1 MVIIPSQYDIDEKL
15 KEQKEAYL
23 ITSLEDY
30 MALIRKHIFP
40 KLALAEEKRKTL
52 KKMIYLLHGITVIGL
67 ITCVYFTYQA
77 YLSNTKF
84 WDLFYLLALIPSLIA
99 WVKGE
104 EFIKQQKNDFLTN
117 LLDFIGAFEKG
128 QDTIT
133 ADFLNNSALFPNIVC
148 QEGREKLSFFSQC
161 RAGLLKHFCPVQIDE
176 AFKGHYKN
184 TLFSVAETL
193 LKYTKRSRKHRR
205 TVSVFKG
212 VMIAIKLQKEINSQ
226 SVIYNEFLTFKQA
239 FSDLEKVELED
250 DEFMKEY
257 NIYSTNQMEVRFILT
272 PRFIERLKKMKQA
285 FQTKRIDMAIF
296 ENHLLLCLH
305 VNKNMFEPFSVF
317 KSLYNMRPYVRFYN
331 EMKSVTQLIDVLQIE
346 NDKER
351 MQFKNYF

>member
-15 KEQKEAYL
+15 KTQKEAHL
-23 ITSLEDY
+23 ISTLEDY

-40 KLALAEEKRKTL
+40 KLAPAEEQRKTL
-52 KKMIYLLHGITVIGL
+52 KKIIYLLHGITVIAL

-77 YLSNTKF
+77 TLSNVKF
-84 WDLFYLLALIPSLIA
+84 PAVFYLLSAIPSLIA
-99 WVKGE
+99 LVKQE
-104 EFIKQQKNDFLTN
+104 SFIKQQKNDFLTN
-117 LLDFIGAFEKG
+117 LLDFIGSFQKG

-133 ADFLNNSALFPNIVC
+133 PDFLNDSALFPTVIF
-148 QEGREKLSFFSQC
+148 QEGRQNLSLFSQYK
-161 RAGLLKHFCPVQIDE
+161 AGLLKHFCPVEIDE
-176 AFKGHYKN
+176 SFTGHYKN

-193 LKYTKRSRKHRR
+193 LEYTKKRGKKRISVK
-205 TVSVFKG
+205 VFKG
-212 VMIAIKLQKEINSQ
+212 VMVAIKLQKEITSQ
-226 SVIYNEFLTFKQA
+226 SVIYNEFLTFRQIL
-239 FSDLEKVELED
+239 SDLEKVEIED

-257 NIYSTNQMEVRFILT
+257 NIYSTNQIEVRFILT

-296 ENHLLLCLH
+296 NQHLLLCLH
-305 VNKNMFEPFSVF
+305 VDKNMFEPFSIF

-331 EMKSVTQLIDVLQIE
+331 EMKSVVQLIDVLQIE

-351 MQFKNYF
+351 VQFKNYF